1 MSDVAFSKAVAEALL
16 PGSAI
21 DLADGTT
28 RAALSGVS
36 RLAERTR
43 PGRPFTEWTLA
54 EQEAFLG
61 DVMADGSPAGCDLRA
76 LLDHLVVQRYT
87 TPASWNE
94 IGFTPAPPRTAPRVN
109 PAADDVSTI
118 RLPDAKSHYDVVVV
132 GSGAGGGVAA
142 GVLTAAGLSVLLV
155 ERGQSF
161 GTGDLPLDHARSA
174 RMHAGLPRQVEIG
187 VEGTAR
193 IVDDEVVLP
202 TASLWNGNA
211 SAVGGGTRVYGAM
224 AWRLCPEDFA
234 MATTYGSPQVNWP
247 ITYDDL
253 APYYDKVDRHVGVS
267 GQAELLEWDG
277 PRTTPYP
284 MPPLSP
290 PATSDVLATGA
301 ASLGWQTSIPPML
314 INSVPRDGRSACIQ
328 CGTCVG
334 FGCPVGAKNG
344 THNTMVR
351 RAVGHGCDVVDR
363 CVATRL
369 LSDHDG
375 AVRGVELA
383 WGEHQRTITA
393 RHVVVSCGAIETARL
408 LLASGIGVEHGQV
421 GRYLQGHL
429 YTGATALFDDE
440 MEDCTGPGPSIGT
453 TRFRHH
459 NPGIRGGGILARDF
473 VPTPLEAL
481 HKLVGADLIPA
492 FGRDSVAALAA
503 AFRRT
508 VHLVGPV
515 HEVPQADSMVALDP
529 LLRDRQGMPL
539 VRLTSPGQHADD
551 VAVGKFLA
559 ARAAEWA
566 WASGAS
572 RVAEVS
578 WGIGKGPSADQHQ
591 AGTCR
596 MGTDPRESVC
606 DPMGRVWGHSGVT
619 VADGSLHVTNGG
631 VNPVLTIMALSWRVA
646 DGLAADLVRS

>member
-1 MSDVAFSKAVAEALL
+1 MKTSIQAIAEALL
-16 PGSAI
+16 PGASGYS
-21 DLADGTT
+21 ADGTT
-28 RAALSGVS
+28 GAALSGVS
-36 RLAERTR
+36 RLAERMQ
-43 PGRPFTEWTLA
+43 PGRPFTEWTHA
-54 EQEAFLG
+54 EQESFLG
-61 DVMADGSPAGCDLRA
+61 DVMADGSPAGSDLRA
-76 LLDHLVVQRYT
+76 FLDHLAVQRYT
-87 TPASWNE
+87 SVSAWNE
-94 IGFTPAPPRTAPRVN
+94 IGFVPAPPHHAPSVN
-109 PAADDVSTI
+109 PAAEDVATI
-118 RLPDAKSHYDVVVV
+118 RLSDAESHYDVVVV

-161 GTGDLPLDHARSA
+161 GTHDLPLDHARSA
-174 RMHAGLPRQVEIG
+174 RMHAGPARQVEIG
-187 VEGTAR
+187 VEATAR

-202 TASLWNGNA
+202 TTALWNGNA

-234 MATTYGSPQVNWP
+234 MATTYGAPQVDWP
-247 ITYDDL
+247 ISYDDM
-253 APYYDKVDRHVGVS
+253 APYYDRVDNHLGVS
-267 GQAELLEWDG
+267 GQVEPLEWDG
-277 PRTTPYP
+277 PRTTSYP
-284 MPPLSP
+284 MPPLP
-290 PATSDVLATGA
+290 PPVSSSALATGA
-301 ASLGWQTSIPPML
+301 AALGWQTGIPPML
-314 INSVPRDGRSACIQ
+314 INSVPRDGRPACIQ

-351 RAVGHGCDVVDR
+351 RAIGHGCDVVDR

-369 LSDHDG
+369 VSDHDG

-383 WGEHQRTITA
+383 WGEHRRTITA

-440 MEDCTGPGPSIGT
+440 MEDCTGPGPSIGI

-459 NPGIRGGGILARDF
+459 NNGIRGGGILARDF
-473 VPTPLEAL
+473 VPTPLEA
-481 HKLVGADLIPA
+481 HRKLVDAGLIPA
-492 FGRDSVAALAA
+492 FGAESVAALAT
-503 AFRRT
+503 AFRRS
-508 VHLVGPV
+508 VYLVGPV
-515 HEVPQADSMVALDP
+515 HEVPQADSMVRLDP
-529 LLRDRQGMPL
+529 LLRDRHGMPL
-539 VRLTSPGQHADD
+539 VRLTSPGQHLDD
-551 VAVGKFLA
+551 IAVGQFLA

-566 WASGAS
+566 YASGAR

-578 WGIGKGPSADQHQ
+578 WGTGKGPSADQHQ

-596 MGTDPRESVC
+596 MGTDPRTSVC
-606 DPMGRVWGHSGVT
+606 DPMGRVWGHAGVT

-646 DGLAADLVRS
+646 DGLTADLVRS

>member
-1 MSDVAFSKAVAEALL
+1 ML
-16 PGSAI
+16 PGAPEDS
-21 DLADGTT
+21 ADGTT
-28 RAALSGVS
+28 RAALSSVA
-36 RLAERTR
+36 RLAERTQ
-43 PGRPFTEWTLA
+43 PGRPFTEWPPA
-54 EQEAFLG
+54 EQESFLR
-61 DVMADGSPAGCDLRA
+61 DVMADGSPTGSDLRA
-76 LLDHLVVQRYT
+76 FLDHLVVQRYT
-87 TPASWNE
+87 SATAWKE
-94 IGFTPAPPRTAPRVN
+94 IGFVPAPPHHGSAAN
-109 PAADDVSTI
+109 PEAEDVSTI

-142 GVLTAAGLSVLLV
+142 GVLATAGLSVLLV

-161 GTGDLPLDHARSA
+161 GTHDLPLDHARSA
-174 RMHAGLPRQVEIG
+174 RTHAGLPRQVEIG

-193 IVDDEVVLP
+193 IVDDEVTLP
-202 TASLWNGNA
+202 TAALWNANA

-234 MATTYGSPQVNWP
+234 MATTYGAPQVDWP
-247 ITYDDL
+247 ITYDDI
-253 APYYDKVDRHVGVS
+253 APYYDKVDHHVGVS
-267 GQAELLEWDG
+267 GQAEPLDWDG
-277 PRTTPYP
+277 PRRLPYP

-290 PATSDVLATGA
+290 PASSDVLARGA
-301 ASLGWQTSIPPML
+301 AALGWQTGIPPML
-314 INSVPRDGRSACIQ
+314 INSVARDGRAACVQ

-369 LSDHDG
+369 VSDHDG
-375 AVRGVELA
+375 AVRGVDLA
-383 WGEHQRTITA
+383 WGEHRRSITA

-429 YTGATALFDDE
+429 YTGATALFDAE
-440 MEDCTGPGPSIGT
+440 VEDCTGPGPSIGT

-473 VPTPLEAL
+473 VPTPLEA
-481 HKLVGADLIPA
+481 HRKLVGAGLIPA
-492 FGRDSVAALAA
+492 FGRESVAALVT
-503 AFRRT
+503 AFRRS
-508 VHLVGPV
+508 VYVVGPV
-515 HEVPQADSMVALDP
+515 HEVPQADSMVRLDP
-529 LLRDRQGMPL
+529 LLRDRHGMPL
-539 VRLTSPGQHADD
+539 VRLTSPGQHPDD
-551 VAVGKFLA
+551 VAVGSYLA
-559 ARAAEWA
+559 GRAAEWA
-566 WASGAS
+566 RASGAS

-578 WGIGKGPSADQHQ
+578 WGTAKGPSADQHQ

-596 MGTDPRESVC
+596 MGTDPRTSVC
-606 DPMGRVWGHSGVT
+606 DPMGRVWGHAGVT

-646 DGLAADLVRS
+646 DGLTADLVRS